1 MNYLAQWGP
10 KGFLVS
16 PEKIVTF
23 NGFSTSIELSD
34 DSQNDTSGK
43 APTNTK
49 GKKKQIINMSITYVR
64 SAGVDPRGQFE
75 EWESLVGKAN
85 PLYIGGKR
93 FGPEN
98 IQLKKIDLSGLQ
110 LANDGTF
117 LTATIAVS
125 FEEYVVPKATTSTG
139 SAKGSTTKR
148 PVVITPLSDRQKAA
162 YQQKE
167 LRLLAEKEKAMQ
179 TAAEEKRIMISRVQE
194 REKARGNLKGG
205 NGGYSI
211 KDESLVNSY

>member
-23 NGFSTSIELSD
+23 NGFSTSIELND

-125 FEEYVVPKATTSTG
+125 FEEYVVPKVTTSTG
-139 SAKGSTTKR
+139 TVQKPTAAQPTTK
-148 PVVITPLSDRQKAA
+148 PLSDRQKAA

-167 LRLLAEKEKAMQ
+167 LKLLADKEAAMATAEIKAKE
-179 TAAEEKRIMISRVQE
+179 ALRP
-194 REKARGNLKGG
+194 KGSG
-205 NGGYSI
+205 GGYVY
-211 KDESLVNSY
+211 KDVDLIQGSF